1 MAKFKLYLMS
11 LRGSES
17 EFSPRYSL
25 MPISEFNT
33 QYNEYDGWTRFKKDK
48 NQTIYEDNRG
58 KKAINGWS
66 HTEIATANFIQDQ
79 SFTYTSNEKFQIHQ
93 NSQRT
98 LTFTMYRN
106 VIRADRIEI
115 NPFINYLFVGAQLL
129 LVDKYDK
136 HHLMTVSKISYQF
149 NELNTEFS
157 YECQDSFSYQL
168 SRQNAGYEI
177 ENNTDGDINDFIGA
191 QSLDWW
197 VLCKIHPDCKISYQ
211 YLKLD
216 DSRDFKQAY
225 VGDQYRDYHRT
236 VPFSGSGTANSI
248 LIALGELYG
257 LQLQVYERVDL
268 RPTMLQDSEELN
280 NPDYGKCEKY
290 YWFAPTKSLRPT
302 GLKYS
307 PYGDLQSFT
316 LEHTGNSFASV
327 LNVQSNTIGEEI
339 ITMFPSI
346 PNFFRQWFETEE
358 WRNSYFYSGLFS
370 SVCQEHVDYISFD
383 GISVEIDNS
392 KLTDEEV
399 KINNYLSNKIYYT
412 DNLVYI
418 PIKPAKWYTKYDF
431 IQFSTNGGAY
441 SKLNITSGKD
451 SITYNSKYNNWK
463 MVYKLKKSANATSN
477 TTEETVWSNESTI
490 PYDLIN
496 KNGLD
501 YFYLVLKT
509 RSGASLITV
518 MGGLYISQYRIPT
531 SEELEFAEIADQIPW
546 LENKLISFDYF
557 YEHSIINAIE
567 HAELMHL
574 LENNLRKTNA
584 KLLLYS
590 QLYYQSIQNRTT
602 ILANLSAK
610 LDMVGATFQS
620 DILNP
625 YFEDGRITKTTD
637 FTLAISD
644 LFANTTEPI
653 SLLGYYETLSDY
665 VNKYFNAEQT
675 FLKNMHLF
683 RDYFNS
689 KANLGI
695 LYKYTFTLPNQDNK
709 DIQISFT
716 TPNQYVTLNEKNQ
729 HYPIYEKVDGV
740 YQIYNKDNIVTSDTI
755 GRFHYLDP
763 EADNMKEI
771 KNNTPEYHT
780 FNDKQQYFE
789 LAWKVKIISGW
800 PTQKN
805 NDLIPLIVVS
815 GPDDDIE
822 KFELELLSLQDN
834 THALLSCYMHCLHH
848 ETELTKGSQYDFKYD
863 ENTTITIQIIN
874 NYYKPVDYTALRN
887 NFFYQQFKNS
897 NRTKLKYMHRRKSG
911 GNEMLC
917 QVQIADDS
925 SASWA
930 NRFSDLNIDSQIFLS
945 FPNSKNWNSNRI
957 DKLKNGDNNIA
968 DDVYKESFPITT
980 MYWKGKQNND
990 TTLQDEYHD
999 VPFVNIENCQQ
1010 FHRRVSVS
1018 CEERTKW
1025 GNAGWFG
1032 VPLLIAWIAYWVWND
1047 GLKAF
1052 GNSGWTYH
1060 DIFNCNYAPA
1070 FGDDGWTK
1078 STRFMYV
1085 TNSEGYE
1092 KTNKRNIFSTS
1103 CFSGEEGWK
1112 GNCDKTYQDLE
1123 SEINDTA
1130 TVSKWGYYEAKY
1142 IPLTYHSFMRRLD
1155 DHWEKYHYKT
1165 KYWRILKNTDI
1176 VNNLEGIEV
1185 IVKYVKINTDNNM
1198 ALLKTPISLKIQGD
1212 DADTSV
1218 TIDRLNSTVYYPLK
1232 HAIVAQNLSEFTWPE
1247 NVSEMPLEELLEN
1260 NQLTGTWNTQG
1271 NIWTGTIE
1279 VKENGESKSVKGNL
1293 IFIKTEDFNYED
1305 ITDLHWETIDN
1316 GTINYDNLW
1325 EYSSSPYYDNKTHQ
1339 QVNLITEY
1347 PDITVGFYVTGN
1359 EDEDY
1364 IPATSVDDKKIYYEH
1379 LGNKYEPR
1387 YTMNQLINNHNMYV
1401 KRQDIYEYMTFNQI
1415 ETLNT
1420 TYFAYNTTQKTVQE
1434 EIGTIQLNTEKNK
1447 WILTGQS
1454 IDTPIELTCPVPEST
1469 NYNDCTN
1476 GWFWYKNRNAIA
1488 SPLLMEKAMLIETN
1502 LTEYWTNAYYAS
1514 KNCKFFLPEYWQPTV
1529 NQKTN
1534 YFSNN
1539 ILLVTKEKN
1548 ATSKLYEDV
1557 DIKLSST
1564 YIPQVIKIPNQPRY
1578 QLRHA
1583 GILDSLQTTRAIQY
1597 GLNVGDSVVVS
1608 SIVETPIQQMVD
1620 YLKLNSSE
1628 WMAVKLSYGDNVL
1641 YQYQDGGMLWTDA
1654 LNKLTN
1660 TALQYDQFGG
1670 WYDMMVRVLQSCN
1683 YQNYDPIQY
1692 RQAQEEHDAIWRQIY
1707 IKYPNLIYEQSY
1719 TNEDVT
1725 SSKELLTMA
1734 QWAFKDYT
1742 QPESNYNISV
1752 IDSNTLK
1759 GYKGQELSI
1768 GDGIEVNA
1776 TELYDD
1782 AGSDIYKS
1790 LVQYLYITD
1799 INYDLRQDDNIQ
1811 LTVNSI
1817 KYRDKVIG
1825 ELVKL
1830 IR

>member
-33 QYNEYDGWTRFKKDK
+33 QYNEYDGFQQLIHDNINWD
-48 NQTIYEDNRG
+48 IYINNRG
-58 KKAINGWS
+58 SVTSNMWS
-66 HTEIATANFIQDQ
+66 TTKTSTATFVQDQ

-129 LVDKYDK
+129 LVDKYDN
-136 HHLMTVSKISYQF
+136 HHLMTISKISYQF

-177 ENNTDGDINDFIGA
+177 ENNADGDINDFIGA

-216 DSRDFKQAY
+216 DSRSFKQAY
-225 VGDQYRDYHRT
+225 IGDQYADYHRT

-248 LIALGELYG
+248 LIALGELFG
-257 LQLQVYERVDL
+257 LQLQVYEHVN
-268 RPTMLQDSEELN
+268 LN
-280 NPDYGKCEKY
+280 VNSANYGFCEKY

-316 LEHTGNSFASV
+316 LEHAGNSFASV

-339 ITMFPSI
+339 ITMFPSV

-358 WRNSYFYSGLFS
+358 WRNSYFYNGLFS
-370 SVCQEHVDYISFD
+370 SVCQEHVDYFGFD
-383 GISVEIDNS
+383 GVSVETDNGE
-392 KLTDEEV
+392 LTDEEV
-399 KINNYLSNKIYYT
+399 KISNYLSNKIGYI
-412 DNLVYI
+412 DNLIYI

-431 IQFSTNGGAY
+431 IQFSTNGGAH
-441 SKLNITSGKD
+441 SKLNISFEEK
-451 SITYNSKYNNWK
+451 SIAYNSRYNNWK
-463 MVYKLKKSANATSN
+463 IIYKLKKSTK
-477 TTEETVWSNESTI
+477 EETAWSNESTI

-501 YFYLVLKT
+501 YFYLVLEVG
-509 RSGASLITV
+509 SNHSSITV
-518 MGGLYISQYRIPT
+518 MGDLYVSQYRIPT

-557 YEHSIINAIE
+557 YEHSIINATE
-567 HAELMHL
+567 HAELMRL
-574 LENNLRKTNA
+574 LENNLRKANA
-584 KLLLYS
+584 KLLVYS
-590 QLYYQSIQNRTT
+590 QEYYTSLQKRTT
-602 ILANLSAK
+602 ILSNLSAK
-610 LDMVGATFQS
+610 LDMVGAIFQS

-637 FTLAISD
+637 FTTAISD
-644 LFANTTEPI
+644 LFANSDEATP
-653 SLLGYYETLSDY
+653 LLGYYEVLSDY

-689 KANLGI
+689 KANLGT
-695 LYKYTFTLPNQDNK
+695 LYKYTFTLPDQEDN
-709 DIQISFT
+709 DDNNIQISFT
-716 TPNQYVTLNEKNQ
+716 MPNQYVSLSEKNQ
-729 HYPIYEKVDGV
+729 HYPIYEKVDNG
-740 YQIYNKDNIVTSDTI
+740 YQIYNRDNIVTSDII

-763 EADNMKEI
+763 EADNMTEI
-771 KNNTPEYHT
+771 KSNTPQYHT

-789 LAWKVKIISGW
+789 LAWKVEIDKSEW
-800 PTQKN
+800 PQK
-805 NDLIPLIVVS
+805 DDKPIPLIVVS
-815 GPDDDIE
+815 DLTNKSK
-822 KFELELLSLQDN
+822 KFELELLSLQDS
-834 THALLSCYMHCLHH
+834 THALLSCYMDCLHTTKW
-848 ETELTKGSQYDFKYD
+848 EEDELTLSYEEEGKTKEIKVKVIGD
-863 ENTTITIQIIN
+863 
-874 NYYKPVDYTALRN
+874 YYKPVDYTALRN
-887 NFFYQQFKNS
+887 NFFYQQFN
-897 NRTKLKYMHRRKSG
+897 NPDREKLKYMHRRKSG

-917 QVQIADDS
+917 QVQIADGS
-925 SASWA
+925 SKSWA
-930 NRFSDLNIDSQIFLS
+930 NTFSDLGIDPQIFLS
-945 FPNSKNWNSNRI
+945 FPNSKNWNSDRI
-957 DKLKNGDNNIA
+957 DALESGNNDIA
-968 DDVYKESFPITT
+968 DEVYKESFPITT
-980 MYWKGKQNND
+980 MYWKGWKNND
-990 TTLQDEYHD
+990 ENLEKDYHD

-1018 CEERTKW
+1018 CEERAKW
-1025 GNAGWFG
+1025 SKSGYFV
-1032 VPLLIAWIAYWVWND
+1032 VPLLISWIAYWVWND

-1060 DIFNCNYAPA
+1060 DIFNCNYSPA
-1070 FGDDGWTK
+1070 FGDGWTK

-1092 KTNKRNIFSTS
+1092 KTNKRNIFDAS
-1103 CFSGEEGWK
+1103 CFDDVKEGWK
-1112 GNCDKTYQDLE
+1112 GNTNTYQDLE
-1123 SEINDTA
+1123 SEANDTA
-1130 TVSKWGYYEAKY
+1130 TVNKWGYYEAKH
-1142 IPLTYHSFMRRLD
+1142 IPLTYYSFMKRLGE
-1155 DHWEKYHYKT
+1155 HRTEYYYRT
-1165 KYWRILKNTDI
+1165 KYWRILKKTDI

-1185 IVKYVKINTDNNM
+1185 IVKYVNIDENDNM
-1198 ALLKTPISLKIQGD
+1198 GLLTTETTLQTEAGEI
-1212 DADTSV
+1212 

-1232 HAIVAQNLSEFTWPE
+1232 HVIVAQNLSEFTWPE
-1247 NVSEMPLEELLEN
+1247 NVSEMSLEELLKKNEF
-1260 NQLTGTWNTQG
+1260 GGEWIG
-1271 NIWTGTIE
+1271 NVWKGEITSG
-1279 VKENGESKSVKGNL
+1279 NGEKVEGKL

-1305 ITDLHWETIDN
+1305 ITALKWETIG

-1325 EYSSSPYYDNKTHQ
+1325 EYASSPYYDNKTHQ
-1339 QVNLITEY
+1339 QINLITKY
-1347 PDITVGFYVTGN
+1347 PDMTIGFYVAGN
-1359 EDEDY
+1359 EDGDY
-1364 IPATSVDDKKIYYEH
+1364 IPATSVDDSKIYYER
-1379 LGNKYEPR
+1379 LENKYEPR

-1401 KRQDIYEYMTFNQI
+1401 KRQDVYEYMSFSQV
-1415 ETLNT
+1415 ETLNST
-1420 TYFAYNTTQKTVQE
+1420 CFVYDITQKTVKE
-1434 EIGTIQLNTEKNK
+1434 EVGTIQFNK
-1447 WILTGQS
+1447 EINSWTISSQSVKDPITITCTLTVQT
-1454 IDTPIELTCPVPEST
+1454 D
-1469 NYNDCTN
+1469 YNNCTN
-1476 GWFWYKNRNAIA
+1476 GWFWYKNRNATDSQI
-1488 SPLLMEKAMLIETN
+1488 LMEKAMLIETN

-1514 KNCKFFLPEYWQPTV
+1514 KNCKFFIPEHWQPSV

-1539 ILLVTKEKN
+1539 ILLVTKEEN
-1548 ATSKLYEDV
+1548 NDQYEDV
-1557 DIKLSST
+1557 NIQLSST
-1564 YIPQVIKIPNQPRY
+1564 YIPQVTKTANQPRY

-1583 GILDSLQTTRAIQY
+1583 GIVDSLQTTRAIQY

-1608 SIVETPIQQMVD
+1608 SISEAPMQQVID
-1620 YLKLNSSE
+1620 YLKLNPSE
-1628 WMAVKLSYGDNVL
+1628 WMAIKLAYGNNVL
-1641 YQYQDGGMLWTDA
+1641 YQYQGGGMLWTDA

-1670 WYDMMVRVLQSCN
+1670 WYDMMIRVLQSCN
-1683 YQNYDPIQY
+1683 YQNYDILQY

-1707 IKYPNLIYEQSY
+1707 TKYPNLIYEQAY
-1719 TNEDVT
+1719 TNEDAT
-1725 SSKELLTMA
+1725 TSKELLTMA
-1734 QWAFKDYT
+1734 QWAFKDHL

-1759 GYKGQELSI
+1759 GYQGQELAI

-1790 LVQYLYITD
+1790 LMQYLYITD
-1799 INYDLRQDDNIQ
+1799 ISYDLRQDDNIQ

>member
-33 QYNEYDGWTRFKKDK
+33 QYNEYDGWTQLQDDK
-48 NQTIYEDNRG
+48 NWITYKENRG
-58 KKAINGWS
+58 KLTINNWS
-66 HTEIATANFIQDQ
+66 NTEIATANFMQNQ

-106 VIRADRIEI
+106 VIRADRIEV

-129 LVDKYDK
+129 LVDKYDN

-177 ENNTDGDINDFIGA
+177 ENNTDGDINNFIGA
-191 QSLDWW
+191 KSLDWW

-216 DSRDFKQAY
+216 DSRSFKQTY
-225 VGDQYRDYHRT
+225 IGDQYADYHRT
-236 VPFSGSGTANSI
+236 VPFSGSGTANSV
-248 LIALGELYG
+248 LIALGELFG
-257 LQLQVYERVDL
+257 LQLQVYERVDIN
-268 RPTMLQDSEELN
+268 PKTTNEQSEVID
-280 NPDYGKCEKY
+280 NPNYGLCEKY

-339 ITMFPSI
+339 ITMFPSV
-346 PNFFRQWFETEE
+346 PNFFRQWFETDE
-358 WRNSYFYSGLFS
+358 WRNSHFYAGLFS
-370 SVCQEHVDYISFD
+370 SACQEHIDYFRFD
-383 GISVEIDNS
+383 GTSVTIEDYENVTDYKITNYSIS
-392 KLTDEEV
+392 
-399 KINNYLSNKIYYT
+399 KICRIGKS
-412 DNLVYI
+412 VYI
-418 PIKPAKWYTKYDF
+418 PIKPPKWYTKYDF
-431 IQFSTNGGAY
+431 IKFSTNGGAH
-441 SKLNITSGKD
+441 SKLNIAFNEEST
-451 SITYNSKYNNWK
+451 TYNSRYNNWK
-463 MVYKLKKSANATSN
+463 IVYKLKKSTNATLD
-477 TTEETVWSNESTI
+477 TQEETVWSNESTI
-490 PYDLIN
+490 PYNLIN

-501 YFYLVLKT
+501 YFYLVLEVNT
-509 RSGASLITV
+509 EISVITV
-518 MGGLYISQYRIPT
+518 MGGLYVSQYRIPT

-557 YEHSIINAIE
+557 YEHSIINAAE
-567 HAELMHL
+567 HAELMRL

-590 QLYYQSIQNRTT
+590 QLYYKSIQQRTE
-602 ILANLSAK
+602 ILSKLSAK

-625 YFEDGRITKTTD
+625 YFEDGRTTKTTD

-644 LFANTTEPI
+644 LFANSTEPI
-653 SLLGYYETLSDY
+653 SLLGYYEILSDY

-695 LYKYTFTLPNQDNK
+695 LYKYTFMLPNQDSSN
-709 DIQISFT
+709 IQISFT
-716 TPNQYVTLNEKNQ
+716 TPNQYVSLSEKNQ
-729 HYPIYEKVDGV
+729 HYPIYEKVDDG
-740 YQIYNKDNIVTSDTI
+740 YQIYNRDNIVTSDTV

-763 EADNMKEI
+763 EADKMIEI
-771 KNNTPEYHT
+771 KDTTPQYHT

-789 LAWKVKIISGW
+789 LAWKVKVDQNKW
-800 PTQKN
+800 PKQN
-805 NDLIPLIVVS
+805 NKPIPLIVVS
-815 GPDDDIE
+815 DADNSSN
-822 KFELELLSLQDN
+822 KFELELLSSEEN
-834 THALLSCYMHCLHH
+834 TIYALLSCYMSCLH
-848 ETELTKGSQYDFKYD
+848 TTKWEVESKDFKY
-863 ENTTITIQIIN
+863 NGTTITVQIIN

-887 NFFYQQFKNS
+887 NFFYKQLNTT

-917 QVQIADDS
+917 QVQISDNS

-930 NRFSDLNIDSQIFLS
+930 NQFSDLKIDPQIFLS
-945 FPNSKNWNSNRI
+945 FPNSKNWSSDRI
-957 DKLKNGDNNIA
+957 DKLKSGDQNVA

-990 TTLQDEYHD
+990 TSLQEEYHD
-999 VPFVNIENCQQ
+999 VSFVNIENCQQ
-1010 FHRRVSVS
+1010 FHRRVSLS
-1018 CEERTKW
+1018 CEERQKW
-1025 GNAGWFG
+1025 VNWKLINITL
-1032 VPLLIAWIAYWVWND
+1032 VPLIVYGIAYWAWSD
-1047 GLKAF
+1047 GLKDF

-1070 FGDDGWTK
+1070 FGDGWTN

-1092 KTNKRNIFSTS
+1092 QTNKRSIFAAS
-1103 CFSGEEGWK
+1103 CFDGTEGWK
-1112 GNCDKTYQDLE
+1112 GSCDDVYQDRE
-1123 SEINDTA
+1123 PEDNDTA
-1130 TVSKWGYYEAKY
+1130 TVNQWGYYEAKH
-1142 IPLTYHSFMRRLD
+1142 IPLTYHSFMRRLGG
-1155 DHWEKYHYKT
+1155 HRTKYHYKT

-1176 VNNLEGIEV
+1176 VNSLEGIEA
-1185 IVKYVKINTDNNM
+1185 IVKHVQITDNNM
-1198 ALLKTPISLKIQGD
+1198 GLLTTPISLKTNSGTDVI
-1212 DADTSV
+1212 
-1218 TIDRLNSTVYYPLK
+1218 INRLNSTVYYPLK
-1232 HAIVAQNLSEFTWPE
+1232 HVMVAQNLSEFTWPE
-1247 NVSEMPLEELLEN
+1247 NVSEMPLGDLLKYN
-1260 NQLTGTWNTQG
+1260 NFGGSWNTAKD
-1271 NIWTGTIE
+1271 IWTNTIE
-1279 VKENGESKSVKGNL
+1279 DASGSL

-1305 ITDLHWETIDN
+1305 ITELGW
-1316 GTINYDNLW
+1316 GTGKGKINYDNLW
-1325 EYSSSPYYDNKTHQ
+1325 EYVSSPYYDNVTHQ
-1339 QVNLITEY
+1339 QINLITEY
-1347 PDITVGFYVTGN
+1347 PDITVGFYITGN

-1364 IPATSVDDKKIYYEH
+1364 IPATNVDENKIYYERIE
-1379 LGNKYEPR
+1379 NKYEPR
-1387 YTMNQLINNHNMYV
+1387 YTMNQLINSGNMYV
-1401 KRQDIYEYMTFNQI
+1401 KRQEVYEHMSFNTT
-1415 ETLNT
+1415 ETLNVA
-1420 TYFAYNTTQKTVQE
+1420 YFVYDVIQKTTKE
-1434 EIGTIQLNTEKNK
+1434 EIGTIQWKTNR
-1447 WILTGQS
+1447 WILTGES
-1454 IDTPIELTCPVPEST
+1454 IDGSIILTCPTPTEM

-1476 GWFWYKNRNAIA
+1476 GWFWYKNRNATA
-1488 SPLLMEKAMLIETN
+1488 SPILMEKAMLIETN

-1514 KNCKFFLPEYWQPTV
+1514 KNCRFFIPEHWQPTV

-1534 YFSNN
+1534 YFSSN
-1539 ILLVTKEKN
+1539 ILLTTKKKN
-1548 ATSKLYEDV
+1548 IITQKYEDV
-1557 DIKLSST
+1557 DVKLSST

-1597 GLNVGDSVVVS
+1597 GLNVGDSVIVS
-1608 SIVETPIQQMVD
+1608 SITKTPIQQVVD

-1641 YQYQDGGMLWTDA
+1641 YQHQNGGMLWTDA

-1719 TNEDVT
+1719 VNEDVT

-1734 QWAFKDYT
+1734 QWAFRDYS

-1759 GYKGQELSI
+1759 GYKGQELAI

-1790 LVQYLYITD
+1790 LVQYLYVTD
-1799 INYDLRQDDNIQ
+1799 ISYDLRQDDNIQ

>member
-33 QYNEYDGWTRFKKDK
+33 QYNEYDSFQQLQHDNVNWDTYV
-48 NQTIYEDNRG
+48 NNRG
-58 KKAINGWS
+58 LINSNMWS
-66 HTEIATANFIQDQ
+66 TTKLSTATFIQDQ

-98 LTFTMYRN
+98 LAFTMYRN

-129 LVDKYDK
+129 LVDKYDN
-136 HHLMTVSKISYQF
+136 HHLMTISKISYQF

-177 ENNTDGDINDFIGA
+177 ENNTDGDINDFTGA

-216 DSRDFKQAY
+216 DSCDFKQAY
-225 VGDQYRDYHRT
+225 IGDQYADYHRT

-248 LIALGELYG
+248 LIALGELFG
-257 LQLQVYERVDL
+257 LQLQVYERVNLDVK
-268 RPTMLQDSEELN
+268 N
-280 NPDYGKCEKY
+280 ANYGLCEKY
-290 YWFAPTKSLRPT
+290 YWFTPTKSLRPT

-339 ITMFPSI
+339 ITMFPSV

-370 SVCQEHVDYISFD
+370 SACQEHVDYFSFD
-383 GISVEIDNS
+383 GISVEIDNGE
-392 KLTDEEV
+392 LEDDEDIIEC
-399 KINNYLSNKIYYT
+399 KISNYSNNTICHINNQI
-412 DNLVYI
+412 YI

-431 IQFSTNGGAY
+431 MQFSTNGGAH
-441 SKLNITSGKD
+441 SKLNIAFGD
-451 SITYNSKYNNWK
+451 ESIIYNSRYNNWK
-463 MVYKLKKSANATSN
+463 IIYKLTKSIDAISDTS
-477 TTEETVWSNESTI
+477 EETVWSNESNI
-490 PYDLIN
+490 PYDSIN

-501 YFYLVLKT
+501 YFYLVLEVG
-509 RSGASLITV
+509 SEAPSITV
-518 MGGLYISQYRIPT
+518 MGDLYISQYRIPT

-557 YEHSIINAIE
+557 YEHSIINAAE

-574 LENNLRKTNA
+574 LENNLRKVNA

-590 QLYYQSIQNRTT
+590 QLYYQSLQSRTT
-602 ILANLSAK
+602 IISNLSAK

-637 FTLAISD
+637 FVLAISD
-644 LFANTTEPI
+644 LFANSVEPV
-653 SLLGYYETLSDY
+653 SLLGYYEIFSDY

-689 KANLGI
+689 KANLGM
-695 LYKYTFTLPNQDNK
+695 LYTYTFTLDNQDNNQ
-709 DIQISFT
+709 DDNDNDVQISFT
-716 TPNQYVTLNEKNQ
+716 TPNQYISLNEKNK
-729 HYPIYEKVDGV
+729 HYPIYEKVDNE
-740 YQIYNKDNIVTSDTI
+740 YQIYNKNNIVTSDTI
-755 GRFHYLDP
+755 NRFHYLDP
-763 EADNMKEI
+763 EADHMICI
-771 KNNTPEYHT
+771 KDDKPQYHT

-789 LAWKVKIISGW
+789 LTWKVKINQGW
-800 PTQKN
+800 PRQN
-805 NDLIPLIVVS
+805 NKLIPLIVVS
-815 GPDDDIE
+815 DSEDNTK
-822 KFELELLSLQDN
+822 KFKLELLSLQSEDN
-834 THALLSCYMHCLHH
+834 QYALLSCYMDCLHT
-848 ETELTKGSQYDFKYD
+848 TELDANAIHTFKY
-863 ENTTITIQIIN
+863 NNITTIIVQIIS
-874 NYYKPVDYTALRN
+874 NYYKPVNYTALRN
-887 NFFYQQFKNS
+887 NFFYQQFKNN

-917 QVQIADDS
+917 QVQIADGS

-930 NRFSDLNIDSQIFLS
+930 NEFSNLGIDPQVFLS
-945 FPNSKNWNSNRI
+945 FPNSKNWNSDRI
-957 DKLKNGDNNIA
+957 DNLEKGNNSVA
-968 DDVYKESFPITT
+968 DEVYKESFPTTT
-980 MYWKGKQNND
+980 MYWKGKKNND
-990 TTLQDEYHD
+990 DALQEDYHD

-1018 CEERTKW
+1018 CEERAKW
-1025 GNAGWFG
+1025 GVSGYFV
-1032 VPLLIAWIAYWVWND
+1032 VPLLISWIAYWVWND
-1047 GLKAF
+1047 GLKDF

-1070 FGDDGWTK
+1070 FGDGWTD

-1092 KTNKRNIFSTS
+1092 KTNKRDIFDPS
-1103 CFSGEEGWK
+1103 CFDGDEGWK
-1112 GNCDKTYQDLE
+1112 GDTDKAYQHYDDE
-1123 SEINDTA
+1123 DNDKA
-1130 TVSKWGYYEAKY
+1130 TVNKWGYYEAKH
-1142 IPLTYHSFMRRLD
+1142 IPLTYHSFMRRLNE
-1155 DHWEKYHYKT
+1155 HRTKYYYKT
-1165 KYWRILKNTDI
+1165 KYWRILKSTDI
-1176 VNNLEGIEV
+1176 VNNLDGIGA
-1185 IVKYVKINTDNNM
+1185 IVKHVKTNKDGNMILLTTPTSLKAKIN
-1198 ALLKTPISLKIQGD
+1198 
-1212 DADTSV
+1212 DADTDIV
-1218 TIDRLNSTVYYPLK
+1218 INRLNSTVYYPLK
-1232 HAIVAQNLSEFTWPE
+1232 HVIVAQNLSEFSWPE
-1247 NVSEMPLEELLEN
+1247 NVSEMTLGELLQNNKFGGSWNSEN
-1260 NQLTGTWNTQG
+1260 NIWN
-1271 NIWTGTIE
+1271 GTIE
-1279 VKENGESKSVKGNL
+1279 DASGSL

-1305 ITDLHWETIDN
+1305 ITELTWETN
-1316 GTINYDNLW
+1316 GGTINYDNLW
-1325 EYSSSPYYDNKTHQ
+1325 EYASSSYYDNITHQ
-1339 QVNLITEY
+1339 PINFIAEY
-1347 PDITVGFYVTGN
+1347 PDITIGFYVTGN

-1364 IPATSVDDKKIYYEH
+1364 IPAIVVDDNKIYYEH
-1379 LGNKYEPR
+1379 IENKYEPR
-1387 YTMNQLINNHNMYV
+1387 YTINQLINNHNMYV
-1401 KRQDIYEYMTFNQI
+1401 KRQDVYEYMSFSKV
-1415 ETLNT
+1415 ETLNV
-1420 TYFAYNTTQKTVQE
+1420 TYFVYDTTQNTTKE
-1434 EIGTIQLNTEKNK
+1434 EIGTIQLNKETNTWTISGESIKN
-1447 WILTGQS
+1447 
-1454 IDTPIELTCPVPEST
+1454 PIEIKCTLPDPI
-1469 NYNDCTN
+1469 NYNNCTN
-1476 GWFWYKNRNAIA
+1476 GWFWYQNRNSTNSQI
-1488 SPLLMEKAMLIETN
+1488 LMEKAMLIETN

-1514 KNCKFFLPEYWQPTV
+1514 KNCKFFIPEYWQPTV

-1534 YFSNN
+1534 YFSNS
-1539 ILLVTKEKN
+1539 ILLITKEENTTNNK
-1548 ATSKLYEDV
+1548 YEDV
-1557 DIKLSST
+1557 NIKLSST
-1564 YIPQVIKIPNQPRY
+1564 YIPQVTKIANQPRY
-1578 QLRHA
+1578 QLKHA

-1608 SIVETPIQQMVD
+1608 SISEAPVQQVID
-1620 YLKLNSSE
+1620 YLKLNPSE
-1628 WMAVKLSYGDNVL
+1628 WMAVKLSYGNNIL
-1641 YQYQDGGMLWTDA
+1641 YQYQGGGMLWTDA
-1654 LNKLTN
+1654 LNQLTN

-1670 WYDMMVRVLQSCN
+1670 WYDMMIRVLKSCN
-1683 YQNYDPIQY
+1683 YKNYDPIQY

-1707 IKYPNLIYEQSY
+1707 TKYPNLIYEQSY
-1719 TNEDVT
+1719 TNEDAT

-1734 QWAFKDYT
+1734 QWAFKDYI

-1799 INYDLRQDDNIQ
+1799 ISYDLRQDDNIQ